1 MTRILITGATGFVG
15 NELTKY
21 LSENTDFILRLATR
35 CPLHINNHEHISVGD
50 LNEHTDWGIALEKVD
65 VVIHLAARVHMMDEN
80 IPTPERYKSVNTLA
94 TINLAE
100 QAVKAGVKRLIFL
113 SSIKVNGEFTT
124 QEKPFFADD
133 TPNPSDHYG
142 RSKLDAEIALKNI
155 SDRTKMETVII
166 RPPLIYGPG
175 VKANFLSLIKLIN
188 KLPIVILPVIKNKRS
203 LVSIDNLNHLIKAC
217 IDNANAKN
225 QTFLVCDG
233 NDLSTTQIFESIA
246 KAMQKKVIKIPIPQ
260 IFFRLIFFS
269 LNKKNQFERIFGS
282 LQVNISKNEE
292 ILNWKPIFSMDR
304 TLGRLLKNEK

>member
-15 NELTKY
+15 TELTKY
-21 LSENTDFILRLATR
+21 LSENTNFILRLAAR
-35 CPLHINNHEHISVGD
+35 HPLNIKSHEYISVGD
-50 LNEHTDWGIALEKVD
+50 LNEHTDWGIALEEVD
-65 VVIHLAARVHMMDEN
+65 VVIHLAARAHVMNEN
-80 IPTPERYKSVNTLA
+80 ISTPERYKSVNTLA

-100 QAVKAGVKRLIFL
+100 QAAKAGVKRFIFL
-113 SSIKVNGEFTT
+113 SSIKVNGEFTA
-124 QEKPFFADD
+124 QEESFTADD

-142 RSKLDAEIALKNI
+142 RSKLDAEIALRNI
-155 SDRTKMETVII
+155 SNRTKMETVVI

-175 VKANFLSLIKLIN
+175 VKANFLSLIKLIK
-188 KLPIVILPVIKNKRS
+188 KLPVVILPVIKNKRS
-203 LVSIDNLNHLIKAC
+203 LVSIDNLNHLIGIC

-246 KAMQKKVIKIPIPQ
+246 NVMQKRVITVPIPQ
-260 IFFRLIFFS
+260 VFFKLIFCS

-292 ILNWKPIFSMDR
+292 ILNWKPIFSMER
-304 TLGRLLKNEK
+304 TLARFLVNEK